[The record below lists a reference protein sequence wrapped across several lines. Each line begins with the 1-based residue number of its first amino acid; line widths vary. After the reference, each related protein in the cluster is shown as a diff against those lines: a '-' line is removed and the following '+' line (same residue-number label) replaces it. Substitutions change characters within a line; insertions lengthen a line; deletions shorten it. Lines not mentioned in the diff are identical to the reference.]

1 MGYQKCGP
9 ARFIS
14 HLDLIRTLGRA
25 LRRAGLPIAYSQGF
39 HPLPRL
45 SLGPPLPLGVESTA
59 EYADLVFTETYPGE
73 EIKSRLNTALPLGL
87 KVTEVKAVKEKA
99 SSLTSAINQLDYEYL
114 IKIPVNTGSAGDE
127 ESLTKCLQKLW
138 VREDLQVPRLKKGV
152 EKVVD
157 IRALWK
163 GYQLSSIKEGLYRLK
178 LEVEY
183 GPAGTIRPED
193 LLPFLPSACTVERIR
208 RVGALIV
215 RGDDKKTPT
224 GILGT

>member
-1 MGYQKCGP
+1 MCYQISGP

-14 HLDLIRTLGRA
+14 HLDIIRTLGRA
-25 LRRAGLPIAYSQGF
+25 LRRAGLSIAYSQGF

-45 SLGPPLPLGVESTA
+45 SLGPPLPLGIESTA
-59 EYADLVFTETYPGE
+59 EYADLVFTEAYPGE
-73 EIKSRLNTALPLGL
+73 EIKSRLNTSLPLGL
-87 KVTEVKAVKEKA
+87 EVTEVKAVKEKVR
-99 SSLTSAINQLDYEYL
+99 SLTSAINQLDYEYL
-114 IKIPVNTGSAGDE
+114 IKIPISKGSAGDE
-127 ESLTKCLQKLW
+127 DSLTKCLQELW
-138 VREDLQVPRLKKGV
+138 GREELLATKMKKGV

-163 GYQLSSIKEGLYRLK
+163 GYHLSNVKEGLYRLK

-193 LLPFLPSACTVERIR
+193 LLSFLPSACTVERIR
-208 RVGALIV
+208 RVGAWIV
-215 RGDDKKTPT
+215 RGDHKKTPL